1 MEFHCGSLMIIMDP
15 SLACAGETMANE
27 MCKSAE
33 DSYANVSGE
42 EIICDN
48 EVRYMEMKKKKGGT
62 VWHGY
67 LYKQTLKAY

>member
-33 DSYANVSGE
+33 DSYINVSEE

-48 EVRYMEMKKKKGGT
+48 KVRYMEKKINGT

-67 LYKQTLKAY
+67 LYKQMLKAY